1 MPTFYEDSNM
11 FQLSS
16 GNKPPFKEM
25 GSSPVKF
32 DPAFAANTALA
43 GSNLKDLMD
52 KLKNNPKSLKDTMA
66 QIRADHAEGGKFE
79 GGIGSGLMSWLTGQ
93 GKGGGENIDSANVP
107 VHGDDRHTGK
117 TLASIPGVHT
127 PLKLA
132 GPTGSMDAETNLG
145 RSVQFQ

>member
-25 GSSPVKF
+25 GSSPVKEKAS
-32 DPAFAANTALA
+32 PAKDALLASWLKDNKGTLA
-43 GSNLKDLMD
+43 GGALGDM
-52 KLKNNPKSLKDTMA
+52 
-66 QIRADHAEGGKFE
+66 I
-79 GGIGSGLMSWLTGQ
+79 
-93 GKGGGENIDSANVP
+93 GKGGSRVGGGLSSVFDWLRGQGQDKGENIDSANVP
-107 VHGDDRHTGK
+107 IHGDDRHSGK

-127 PLKLA
+127 PLKPA

>member
-25 GSSPVKF
+25 GSSPVKEKAS
-32 DPAFAANTALA
+32 PAKDAILA
-43 GSNLKDLMD
+43 SW
-52 KLKNNPKSLKDTMA
+52 LKNNKGTLAGQSFKDM
-66 QIRADHAEGGKFE
+66 IGKGENVGGLS
-79 GGIGSGLMSWLTGQ
+79 GIFDWLRGQ
-93 GKGGGENIDSANVP
+93 GQDKGENIDSANVP
-107 VHGDDRHTGK
+107 MHGDDRHTGK

-127 PLKLA
+127 PLKPA